1 MGPVSAWAHNSAVEC
16 VLHTDE
22 VGGPNPSAPTEIIQD
37 FSRRDGKERRIV
49 TGRDDSRPFRDL
61 RECPARQSRQGGGGD
76 RPHGPCVHHVP
87 RVPLRIGVRRRVHRV
102 LDVDARLRERRHAK
116 GTDMKGKDEV
126 MTVAIKKN
134 TQVWLITGS
143 SRGLGRAL
151 AEAVLAAGHR
161 LVATARNPEQLA
173 ELVERH
179 GNRVRAVAL
188 DVTDERASIAAVQTA
203 VDAFGRLDVL
213 ANNAGYGD
221 LASIEDTS
229 MKDFRAQIETNLF
242 GVVHVTKAAIPVM
255 RRQGSGHILQFSS
268 VGGRVGPVGRGA
280 YAAAKWGVEGF
291 SEVLAKEVGPLGV
304 KVTIIEP
311 GGFRT
316 DFAGSSTTIAQDNPV
331 YAATVGAV
339 ARFQREYNG
348 AQPGDPSKAAAAIIR
363 VAGLDEPPLRL
374 LLGSDAVRA
383 VGDAER
389 ARIEA
394 DRMWQALSVS
404 TDFEAKAEQPRVV
417 E

>member
-1 MGPVSAWAHNSAVEC
+1 M
-16 VLHTDE
+16 
-22 VGGPNPSAPTEIIQD
+22 
-37 FSRRDGKERRIV
+37 
-49 TGRDDSRPFRDL
+49 
-61 RECPARQSRQGGGGD
+61 
-76 RPHGPCVHHVP
+76 
-87 RVPLRIGVRRRVHRV
+87 
-102 LDVDARLRERRHAK
+102 
-116 GTDMKGKDEV
+116 
-126 MTVAIKKN
+126 
-134 TQVWLITGS
+134 
-143 SRGLGRAL
+143 
-151 AEAVLAAGHR
+151 LAAGHR
-161 LVATARNPEQLA
+161 LVATARNPEPLA

-179 GNRVRAVAL
+179 GDRVRAVAL
-188 DVTDERASIAAVQTA
+188 DVTDERAAILAVQTS
-203 VDAFGRLDVL
+203 VDVFGRLDVL

-255 RRQGSGHILQFSS
+255 RRRGEHGLQFSS

-404 TDFEAKAEQPRVV
+404 TDFEAKAEQPRVI